1 MFTKFSQQN
10 LYNKTLLISK
20 KSDVSI
26 ELILE
31 LIIIYYLGFVWNY
44 CKNVINV
51 ALLLYF
57 FAKY

>member
-10 LYNKTLLISK
+10 LYNKTLLINK

-31 LIIIYYLGFVWNY
+31 LIIIYYLGFVV
-44 CKNVINV
+44 K
-51 ALLLYF
+51 LL
-57 FAKY
+57 